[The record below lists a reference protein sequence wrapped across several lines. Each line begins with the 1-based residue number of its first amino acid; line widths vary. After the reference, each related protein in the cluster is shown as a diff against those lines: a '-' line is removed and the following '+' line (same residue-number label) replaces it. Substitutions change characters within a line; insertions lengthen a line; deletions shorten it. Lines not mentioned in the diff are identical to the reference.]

1 MVFENVPWRVFTM
14 VAEIEHQQKI
24 IVNFHSKWYKA
35 CVKAEP
41 QLCHPTEEMIALNC
55 KEAIDAEKQF
65 IQKLKD
71 MYQAQYG
78 RRPREPNASNI
89 TWLINALRMTRIG
102 PSGEDQ
108 KWFKL
113 MYPEVWQWYNEKSRA
128 AARAGRQLAEV
139 RRKARHKWK
148 INTEAAVAIQRAW
161 LAKKKLKEQ
170 EVVAVYV
177 PPAEAIDT
185 ESIASAPLAEAIDT
199 EPELK
204 GQYGF

>member
-1 MVFENVPWRVFTM
+1 
-14 VAEIEHQQKI
+14 
-24 IVNFHSKWYKA
+24 
-35 CVKAEP
+35 
-41 QLCHPTEEMIALNC
+41 
-55 KEAIDAEKQF
+55 
-65 IQKLKD
+65 KLKD

-78 RRPREPNASNI
+78 RLPPALNTPGAAHQWRTGRLNARCSINVNRI
-89 TWLINALRMTRIG
+89 SWLITVLRYPAAPLTC
-102 PSGEDQ
+102 PSDTAAVH

-113 MYPEVWQWYNEKSRA
+113 VYPEVWQWYNEM
-128 AARAGRQLAEV
+128 ARGDAGRQLAEV

>member
-1 MVFENVPWRVFTM
+1 
-14 VAEIEHQQKI
+14 
-24 IVNFHSKWYKA
+24 
-35 CVKAEP
+35 
-41 QLCHPTEEMIALNC
+41 
-55 KEAIDAEKQF
+55 
-65 IQKLKD
+65 

-78 RRPREPNASNI
+78 RCPLGPNASNI
-89 TWLINALRMTRIG
+89 TWLITALRMTEH
-102 PSGEDQ
+102 PVAPEVEDYQ
-108 KWFKL
+108 WLKL
-113 MYPEVWQWYNEKSRA
+113 VYPEVWQWYNEM
-128 AARAGRQLAEV
+128 ARGDAGRQLAEV